1 MLLKVGADPQFL
13 ENTASLAL
21 VLLLLLVRL
30 EQRGLSVLLF
40 WMPGLAGDGVE
51 IGSEHEEDVYERCVA
66 KSKKQGIQRRGL
78 H

>member
-51 IGSEHEEDVYERCVA
+51 IGSEQEEDVYERCVA

>member
-21 VLLLLLVRL
+21 VLLLLVRL

-40 WMPGLAGDGVE
+40 WMPGVAGDGVE
-51 IGSEHEEDVYERCVA
+51 IGSEQEEDVYERCVA
-66 KSKKQGIQRRGL
+66 KLKKQGIQRRGL